1 MAKGKEI
8 ADEIARRLGEEIR
21 ALPDRFHSS
30 FDYVDTGNN
39 KCHSSTLW
47 ILAKI
52 VAGLDG
58 VEHVGIDVP
67 LGRKGAKI
75 KPDVVGY
82 GPGWSHA
89 VYVDFESPNS
99 SDTRVWRKDC
109 EPYAAYRDANTDTCA
124 PYVVV
129 TSLPDRETLGWQLRW
144 TNMTSKGPQY
154 NHECRGMEDQVRR
167 NPFRFWLGRWR
178 EIVSPEK
185 MTGVTILNIDD
196 TTVKRVKL

>member
-1 MAKGKEI
+1 MEEI
-8 ADEIARRLGEEIR
+8 AGRLEDGIQS
-21 ALPDRFHSS
+21 LPDRFHSS

-52 VAGLDG
+52 VSGLDG

-82 GPGWSHA
+82 GPDWTHV

-99 SDTRVWRKDC
+99 SDTRVWVKDC
-109 EPYAAYRDANTDTCA
+109 EPYASYREANPDTCA

-129 TSLPDRETLGWQLRW
+129 TSLPDRNSPDWQLRW
-144 TNMTSKGPQY
+144 TNMTPKGPQY
-154 NHECRGMEDQVRR
+154 NHACRGLEEEVRK
-167 NPFRFWLGRWR
+167 NPYRFWLGRWK
-178 EIVSPEK
+178 EIMDTGGMS
-185 MTGVTILNIDD
+185 GVTILNINGK
-196 TTVKRVKL
+196 TVKRVTL